1 MTRFVCYLVFLAT
14 SISLLIG
21 IEGRRIGR
29 LETVGWEEYFA
40 LGANQSSYVKG
51 ANYPDLSVV
60 GALVS
65 NSNGLGT
72 ATLIAPNVILT
83 AAHVIKN
90 SYTDIPNAD
99 EWKFY
104 MGDDLQSTVNGS
116 SWSSSEVYTIKEF
129 HVHEGWTARQ
139 TLSNPDGDGDLL
151 GVDIAIAFL
160 DQNVSGFFPARLP
173 DQDDDPLE
181 QRAILSGYGT
191 LVEGSSGS
199 EDTSNRRRTGAE
211 NTVDRSVPKV
221 YENGVPDIS
230 LGGLLGID
238 FDSPTSAESKNALS
252 ENFDV
257 SGRTVLEEARLILG
271 SGNSTATPLPLEAST
286 APGDSGGPAFVYTND
301 AWRVHGVVSYGTDNS
316 TYGDVTIYTR
326 IASHYDWIH
335 TRLPNWHNAKFIG
348 EGNWRE
354 SPWLGPLLP
363 YDSNWNFLTKLGWL
377 YVSLAVGE
385 SFWAWNYLMQDW
397 IWMSSELFPY
407 IYSHSSGNW
416 IYISESKSNA
426 LSIRGYDFAQ
436 NKWKTFAGN

>member
-14 SISLLIG
+14 SITLLIG
-21 IEGRRIGR
+21 SEGRRIGR

-60 GALVS
+60 GALVW

-90 SYTDIPNAD
+90 SYSDIPNAD

-104 MGDDLQSTVNGS
+104 IGDDLQSTIDGS

-160 DQNVSGFFPARLP
+160 DQDVSGFFPARLP

-191 LVEGSSGS
+191 LVEGSNGFK
-199 EDTSNRRRTGAE
+199 DASNRRRTGAE
-211 NTVDRSVPKV
+211 NTIDRSVPKV
-221 YENGVPDIS
+221 YEDGVPDIS

-238 FDSPTSAESKNALS
+238 FDSP
-252 ENFDV
+252 
-257 SGRTVLEEARLILG
+257 SGTHNTLGDNIVDNLG
-271 SGNSTATPLPLEAST
+271 SGASLASPLNLEAST

-301 AWRVHGVVSYGTDNS
+301 AWRVHGVVSYGTDDS

-326 IASHYDWIH
+326 IASHYEWIH
-335 TRLPNWHNAKFIG
+335 NKLPNWHNAKFIG
-348 EGNWRE
+348 EGEWRE

-377 YVSLAVGE
+377 YVSQAVGE
-385 SFWAWNYLMQDW
+385 SFWGWNYLMQDW

-436 NKWKTFAGN
+436 KKWKTFTGK

>member
-1 MTRFVCYLVFLAT
+1 M
-14 SISLLIG
+14 
-21 IEGRRIGR
+21 
-29 LETVGWEEYFA
+29 ETVGWEEYFA

-51 ANYPDLSVV
+51 ENYPDLSVV

-90 SYTDIPNAD
+90 SYSDIPNAD

-173 DQDDDPLE
+173 DQADDPLGK
-181 QRAILSGYGT
+181 RAILSGYGT
-191 LVEGSSGS
+191 LVEGSNGSG
-199 EDTSNRRRTGAE
+199 DTSNRRRTGAE
-211 NTVDRSVPKV
+211 NTIDRSVEKV
-221 YENGVPDIS
+221 FEDGVPDKS

-238 FDSPTSAESKNALS
+238 FDSP
-252 ENFDV
+252 
-257 SGRTVLEEARLILG
+257 SGINNSLGGSIVDKLG
-271 SGNSTATPLPLEAST
+271 SGSSVASPLNLEAST

-377 YVSLAVGE
+377 YVSQAVGE

-397 IWMSSELFPY
+397 NWMSSELFPY

-436 NKWKTFAGN
+436 KKWKTFAGN

>member
-1 MTRFVCYLVFLAT
+1 MTRFLCHLVFLAT
-14 SISLLIG
+14 SITLLVG
-21 IEGRRIGR
+21 SEGRRIGR

-51 ANYPDLSVV
+51 ENYPDLSVV

-83 AAHVIKN
+83 AAHVIKD
-90 SYTDIPNAD
+90 SYSDLPNAD

-104 MGDDLQSTVNGS
+104 MGDDLQSTVSGS
-116 SWSSSEVYTIKEF
+116 SWSSGQVYTIKEF
-129 HVHEGWTARQ
+129 HVHEGWTDRQ
-139 TLSNPDGDGDLL
+139 TLSNPKGDGDLL
-151 GVDIAIAFL
+151 GVDIAIAIL
-160 DQNVSGFFPARLP
+160 DQNVSGYFPARLP
-173 DQDDDPLE
+173 DQDDDPLGR
-181 QRAILSGYGT
+181 RAILSGYGT
-191 LVEGSSGS
+191 LVEGSNGS
-199 EDTSNRRRTGAE
+199 ADTSNRRRTGAE
-211 NTVDRSVPKV
+211 NTIDRSVVKV
-221 YENGVPDIS
+221 SEDGVPDIS

-238 FDSPTSAESKNALS
+238 FDSP
-252 ENFDV
+252 
-257 SGRTVLEEARLILG
+257 SGTNNSLG
-271 SGNSTATPLPLEAST
+271 SGIFDNLGSGSSVASPLDLEAST

-301 AWRVHGVVSYGTDNS
+301 TWRVHGVVSYGTDDS

-335 TRLPNWHNAKFIG
+335 TKLPNWHNAKYIG

-363 YDSNWNFLTKLGWL
+363 YDNNWNFLTKLGWL
-377 YVSLAVGE
+377 YVNLAVGE

-397 IWMSSELFPY
+397 IWMSSALFPY
-407 IYSHSSGNW
+407 VYSYSSGNW
-416 IYISESKSNA
+416 IYISESTSNA